1 MKKATKEQLYNNLKQ
16 SVLMGF
22 EARLVYQSEGLK
34 DLKSDLEW
42 QMNKFSCIS
51 RQTTKD
57 VQFYL
62 GDMYRYSGGQVEK
75 YIQSLH
81 KLASLMNYELY
92 SPNGHWYIRSK

>member
-1 MKKATKEQLYNNLKQ
+1 MKKATKEQLFNNLKNEPLIGY
-16 SVLMGF
+16 S
-22 EARLVYQSEGLK
+22 ARLVTSSDNYKGLK
-34 DLKSDLEW
+34 DELTW

-62 GDMYRYSGGQVEK
+62 GDMYRYSSGQVER

-81 KLASLMNYELY
+81 KLASYMGYELY
-92 SPNGHWYIRSK
+92 SPNGYWFIKSK

>member
-1 MKKATKEQLYNNLKQ
+1 MTKQQLFEALK
-16 SVLMGF
+16 SSTLVGY
-22 EARLVYQSEGLK
+22 EARLVYSSDNYKGFK
-34 DLKSDLEW
+34 DELAW

-62 GDMYRYSGGQVEK
+62 GDMYRYSSVQVEK

-81 KLASLMNYELY
+81 KLASSMGYELY
-92 SPNGHWYIRSK
+92 SPNGYWFIKSK